1 MIISFLYKIK
11 KYWLTN
17 KIGKLWYNFIMKF
30 ASIDVGL
37 KRIGIALC
45 LDGSIV
51 LPQDAILRKNR
62 NQAARDINTF
72 LKEWEIEKLIVG
84 LPKGGA
90 SEEEMERRITHF
102 VSLLELQIPVAYQD
116 EQGSSFEAKEMTK
129 GDFKHKKDG
138 RIDSVAAKI
147 ILERYLKI

>member
-1 MIISFLYKIK
+1 M
-11 KYWLTN
+11 
-17 KIGKLWYNFIMKF
+17 KL

-37 KRIGIALC
+37 KRIGIAIC

-51 LPQDAILRKNR
+51 MPQDAILRKNR

-72 LKEWEIEKLIVG
+72 LAEWEIDKLIVG
-84 LPKGGA
+84 LPKDG
-90 SEEEMERRITHF
+90 SSSEEMERRIKHF
-102 VSLLELQIPVAYQD
+102 VSLLKLEIEVAYQD
-116 EQGSSFEAKEMTK
+116 EQGSSFEAKELTR

-138 RIDSVAAKI
+138 RLDSVAAKI